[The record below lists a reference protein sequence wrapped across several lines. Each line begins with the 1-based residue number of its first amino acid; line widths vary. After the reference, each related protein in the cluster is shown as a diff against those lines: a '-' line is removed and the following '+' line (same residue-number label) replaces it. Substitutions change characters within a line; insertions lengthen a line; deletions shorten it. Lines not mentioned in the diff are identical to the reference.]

1 MADVDPDD
9 AFRYVQRIEAA
20 AAQLETAG
28 LAALVITHL
37 PNILYLSGLDASSAV
52 AVLAREPRLTV
63 FTDFR
68 YGAAVRRRAEELGNE
83 VVTPVVLES
92 GAWHEPVAQRLL
104 ASGGEVFGVEADS
117 LTLSSARHLER
128 AVCADGR
135 ARPLAA
141 APALVERLRRVKDAD
156 ELGILRDAGARLSEV
171 AAAIL
176 ADRVVEAGRTEVEV
190 AAEVD
195 HRMRRAGF
203 SRPAFETI
211 VASGPNSALPHA
223 RPTRRRIEPGDP
235 VVLDFGG
242 VFRRYCVDLTRTLCP
257 GGASPT
263 LDRMHAAVA
272 EAQRQA
278 LAAIGPGVDPAEVD
292 AAARSTLADAGLGDA
307 FGHGTGHGLGL
318 EIHEAPRLGQRRPGA
333 APDAPLDPGVVCTI
347 EPGAYVVG
355 TGGIRIEDDVAVT
368 ATGHERLTDVP
379 LGWASSH

>member
-1 MADVDPDD
+1 M
-9 AFRYVQRIEAA
+9 
-20 AAQLETAG
+20 
-28 LAALVITHL
+28 
-37 PNILYLSGLDASSAV
+37 
-52 AVLAREPRLTV
+52 
-63 FTDFR
+63 
-68 YGAAVRRRAEELGNE
+68 
-83 VVTPVVLES
+83 
-92 GAWHEPVAQRLL
+92 
-104 ASGGEVFGVEADS
+104 
-117 LTLSSARHLER
+117 
-128 AVCADGR
+128 
-135 ARPLAA
+135 
-141 APALVERLRRVKDAD
+141 KDAD
-156 ELGILRDAGARLSEV
+156 ELAILREAGARLSEV
-171 AAAIL
+171 ATAIL
-176 ADRVVEAGRTEVEV
+176 DDQVVAVGRREVDV

-203 SRPAFETI
+203 SRPAFDTI

-223 RPTRRRIEPGDP
+223 RPTGRRIEAGDP

-272 EAQRQA
+272 DAQRQA
-278 LAAIGPGVDPAEVD
+278 LSAVGPGVDPAAVD
-292 AAARSTLADAGLGDA
+292 AAARETLARAGLGDA
-307 FGHGTGHGLGL
+307 FGHSTGHGLGL